1 MTHTPPERPGPLRGT
16 SRRRFLALASGAVG
30 GAILAACGGEVAPTV
45 TSAPQVAATRP
56 PTQAPAAAGAS
67 PAPASAAPATVASTP
82 AAASSA
88 TGATTGAATTMP
100 TVPVVPASPTVGAT
114 PSIVA
119 MAGKPGGT
127 KVFRVA
133 LLLGDLTQLDP
144 ALINSQVDFQIAEA
158 LYNYIGRYTYNPPLG
173 NAITPELAEWEVLDG
188 AKTYLFH
195 LKKGVKFHG
204 NMYGE
209 LTATDVKANWDR
221 LKDPKT
227 ASPYRSDF
235 NGSTVEVLDPNTLKV
250 SFDRAYPSFISAS
263 LAFRPGLV
271 ISPKALADAGDQ
283 WKTRPIGTG
292 PFMFDSYQAGSS
304 LSKRNPNYWDK
315 PAKVDQITYKFKVDD
330 RAAVLAVARG
340 ELDAYYLSDPDI
352 ASSVAKN
359 PDPNTRFL
367 KSQFGQA
374 PMTIWFNMKKK
385 PLYDIRVRQAL
396 RYAIDNVSIAKN
408 LFGGLADPI
417 NSFLPPFMFGF
428 SDEVTRFDFNP
439 DKARQLLKA
448 ANVSSDWSPSLI
460 TLSNLIIDRRIIEAV
475 ASYWTDVGI
484 KVKAEALEQ
493 GIVNQRTAA
502 GDYDMYGTYIARIDP
517 DQLAT
522 SSWRSDSTGNRAF
535 YNGADD
541 LIDRAK
547 AEPDLAQRAK
557 LYRDLQDKISQDSP
571 AAFVVAVSESLLVNK
586 RVLGIA
592 GAGWQE
598 RYDWFNVDVPA
609 E

>member
-1 MTHTPPERPGPLRGT
+1 MTHITPEQSARMRGT
-16 SRRRFLALASGAVG
+16 SRRQFLALASGVVSS
-30 GAILAACGGEVAPTV
+30 AILAACGGEVAPTV
-45 TSAPQVAATRP
+45 TTAPQVAATRP
-56 PTQAPAAAGAS
+56 PTQAPVVAGAS
-67 PAPASAAPATVASTP
+67 PVATSAPPSTVAATP
-82 AAASSA
+82 AAA
-88 TGATTGAATTMP
+88 TNAA
-100 TVPVVPASPTVGAT
+100 PVVPSMMPTAPVAPTAGTT

-133 LLLGDLTQLDP
+133 LLGDLTQLDP

-188 AKTYLFH
+188 AKTYIFH

-204 NMYGE
+204 SMYGE
-209 LTATDVKANWDR
+209 LTAADVKANWER

-235 NGSTVEVLDPNTLKV
+235 SGSTIEVLDANTLKV
-250 SFDRAYPSFISAS
+250 SFDRSYPSFISAS

-271 ISPKALADAGDQ
+271 ISPKAYADAGDQ

-304 LSKRNPNYWDK
+304 LSLKRNPNYWGT
-315 PAKVDQITYKFKVDD
+315 PAKVDQVTYKFKVDD

-352 ASSVAKN
+352 AASVAKN

-385 PLYDIRVRQAL
+385 PLDDLRVRQAL

-408 LFGGLADPI
+408 LFSGLADPI
-417 NSFLPPFMFGF
+417 HSFLPPFMFGF
-428 SDEVTRFDFNP
+428 SDEVTRFDYNP
-439 DKARQLLKA
+439 DKARQLLKE
-448 ANVSSDWSPSLI
+448 ANVSPDWSPSLL

-493 GIVNQRTAA
+493 GIINQRTSA
-502 GDYDMYGTYIARIDP
+502 GDFDMYGTYVARIDP

-522 SSWRSDSTGNRAF
+522 PYWRSEATANRSF
-535 YNGADD
+535 YTGADS

-547 AEPDLAQRAK
+547 AEPDPVQRAK
-557 LYRDLQDKISQDSP
+557 IYRDLQDKVSQDSP
-571 AAFVVAVSESLLVNK
+571 AAFIVAVSESLLINK
-586 RVLGIA
+586 RVTGIA

-598 RYDWFNVDVPA
+598 RYDWFNLDVPA